1 MQNKKINE
9 ENLAHRNPIKR
20 IFDLYTSDLSYQEI
34 EKLIK
39 QEASEVYEFFKSDI
53 PKPDPSKNK
62 FIRGLIF
69 LRSLFNAFILRLS
82 PARRIFYLIA
92 VFFFIVSYSEPN
104 SFYLLLSFII
114 LNLLLAFE
122 LADKLT
128 AKSEL
133 EIARKI
139 QFDLI
144 PKHSPQIK
152 DYQISTY
159 YEPAREVGG
168 DYFDVIET
176 KEKSYIIVG
185 DISGKGMAAALY
197 MVRVQSI
204 IYFLLDYYSDIK
216 DIIINLKKYFSKN
229 LRKEFFL
236 TISISSIE
244 KDGKIKFVKGGHPPA
259 LLYKYNQKEFIEIN
273 PSGIA
278 IGINDKGLFEKT
290 LEEVQINPEI
300 NDIIII
306 YSDGVTETMNIFKNL
321 FGLENIKKVVE
332 RNADKS
338 AEEIKE
344 ALLKSIISFRG
355 NAPQNDDLTL
365 VVIKRNHSVSS
376 T

>member
-1 MQNKKINE
+1 MADK
-9 ENLAHRNPIKR
+9 NPIKR

-53 PKPDPSKNK
+53 PKPDTSKNK

-69 LRSLFNAFILRLS
+69 IRSLFNAFILRLS

-92 VFFFIVSYSEPN
+92 LFFFFISYSEPN
-104 SFYLLLSFII
+104 SLYLLCSFII

-133 EIARKI
+133 EVARKI

-144 PKHSPQIK
+144 PKHSLQLK
-152 DYQISTY
+152 DYQTATY

-168 DYFDVIET
+168 DYFDIIET
-176 KEKSYIIVG
+176 QEKSYIIVG

-216 DIIINLKKYFSKN
+216 DIITNLKKYFSKN

-236 TISISSIE
+236 TITIASID
-244 KDGKIKFVKGGHPPA
+244 KDGKINFVRAGHPPA
-259 LLYKYNQKEFIEIN
+259 IHYKYNQKEFVEIN
-273 PSGIA
+273 PAGIA
-278 IGINDKGLFEKT
+278 IGMNDKGLFEKT
-290 LEEVQINPEI
+290 LEEVQVNPEI
-300 NDIIII
+300 NDIILI
-306 YSDGVTETMNIFKNL
+306 YSDGVTETMNIFKNM
-321 FGLENIKKVVE
+321 FGLENIKNVIEK
-332 RNADKS
+332 NAEKS

-344 ALLKSIISFRG
+344 ALLKSITSFRG
-355 NAPQNDDLTL
+355 NALQNDDLTF
-365 VVIKRNHSVSS
+365 VVLKRTQSVSS

>member
-1 MQNKKINE
+1 M
-9 ENLAHRNPIKR
+9 AHRNPIKR

-53 PKPDPSKNK
+53 PKPDSSKNK

-92 VFFFIVSYSEPN
+92 LFFFIVSYSEPN
-104 SFYLLLSFII
+104 SLYLLLSFII

-236 TISISSIE
+236 TISILSIE
-244 KDGKIKFVKGGHPPA
+244 KDGKINFVKGGHPPA
-259 LLYKYNQKEFIEIN
+259 LLYKNNQKEFIEIN

-278 IGINDKGLFEKT
+278 IGMNDRGLFEKT
-290 LEEVQINPEI
+290 LAEIQINPDL

-306 YSDGVTETMNIFKNL
+306 YSDGVTETMNIFKNF

-332 RNADKS
+332 KNVDKS